1 MNVKQRILALEEQD
15 QARPLTERDIRKSMD
30 DLYQRHGMTREQVIA
45 KYGSESEFAYRLMCE
60 GIPTDAPESDMPPA
74 ERYLRMIGK

>member
-15 QARPLTERDIRKSMD
+15 QARPLTEHDLRKNMD

-60 GIPTDAPESDMPPA
+60 SSPADVPASDIPPA